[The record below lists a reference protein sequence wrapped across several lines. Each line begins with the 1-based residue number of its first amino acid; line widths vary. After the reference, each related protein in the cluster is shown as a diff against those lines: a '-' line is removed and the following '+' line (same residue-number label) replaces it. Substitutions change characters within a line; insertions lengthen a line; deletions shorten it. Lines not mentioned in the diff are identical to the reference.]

1 MWIVKKKVLE
11 SCKEGGLKRE
21 VALWFWTFWQI
32 FEVLF
37 FFIIGFTFLALYPK
51 AVAIILGIASVLL
64 ILLVIK
70 FNVESN
76 IDSEI
81 SDSEISEIKKEESE
95 RKETDA

>member
-11 SCKEGGLKRE
+11 NCKKGGLKRE

-37 FFIIGFTFLALYPK
+37 LFIIGFAFLVLYPK
-51 AVAIILGIASVLL
+51 VVAILFGIAFVLF
-64 ILLVIK
+64 ILLAIK
-70 FNVESN
+70 NDVEN
-76 IDSEI
+76 CI
-81 SDSEISEIKKEESE
+81 DSEISEIKKEENE

>member
-37 FFIIGFTFLALYPK
+37 FFIIGFTFLVLYPK
-51 AVAIILGIASVLL
+51 AVAIILGIVFTLL
-64 ILLVIK
+64 LLLMIK
-70 FNVESN
+70 FDVESS

-81 SDSEISEIKKEESE
+81 IDSEISEIKKEENE
-95 RKETDA
+95 KKGD